1 MNVCLI
7 GDGLI
12 SLALARALINKKIK
26 VFMYCENNKK
36 PPKVNRTIGISSDN
50 LDFIQ
55 KEIIKINKNL
65 IWEINKIE
73 IYNDQNKQEKILNF
87 EKSNKKLFSI
97 IKNNDLNKLLINSLK
112 KNNKFK
118 RIKIKNKSFYSK
130 ILNNQKFDLVINCD
144 GNNEISKRYFY
155 RKIMKNYESTAYATI
170 INHNETNNQKA
181 IQIFT
186 KYGPLAFLPISKTQT
201 SIVYSIKNKSIN
213 NYLKLSQSEFE
224 KLILKNNKQ
233 YEINCIN
240 KFETFKLKSK
250 ILRNY
255 YNKNILAFGDMLH
268 QIHPLS
274 GQGFNMALRDIK
286 VFLGLLKDKEN
297 LGLLVDHY
305 IYQQFENKTKHL
317 NFMFSSANDFIYE
330 FFNYDNFYLKPFSK
344 KLFNYLNNNKLF
356 NKVAV
361 KYADKGLV
369 I

>member
-12 SLALARALINKKIK
+12 SLTLAKTLINKKIK
-26 VFMYCENNKK
+26 VFMYYENNRKI
-36 PPKVNRTIGISSDN
+36 PNNNRTIGISSDN
-50 LDFIQ
+50 LDFVQ
-55 KEIIKINKNL
+55 KKIVKINKNL

-73 IYNDQNKQEKILNF
+73 IHNDQNIKEKILNF
-87 EKSNKKLFSI
+87 QKSNKILFSI
-97 IKNNDLNKLLINSLK
+97 IKNNDLYKLLINSLK
-112 KNNKFK
+112 KNNKFRK
-118 RIKIKNKSFYSK
+118 IKIKNKSFYSK
-130 ILNNQKFDLVINCD
+130 ILNNQKFDLIINCD
-144 GNNEISKRYFY
+144 GNNEISTRYFY
-155 RKIMKNYESTAYATI
+155 QKIIKDYVSTAYTTI
-170 INHNETNNQKA
+170 INHNKINNQKA

-186 KYGPLAFLPISKTQT
+186 KHGPLAFLPISRTQT
-201 SIVYSIKNKSIN
+201 SVVYSIKNKSIN
-213 NYLKLSQSEFE
+213 NYLRLSQVEFE
-224 KLILKNNKQ
+224 KLILENNKK
-233 YEINCIN
+233 YKINFIN

-250 ILRNY
+250 TLRNY
-255 YNKNILAFGDMLH
+255 YYKNILAFGDMLH

-286 VFLGLLKDKEN
+286 VFLNLLIDKEN
-297 LGLLVDHY
+297 LGLPVDHY

-356 NKVAV
+356 NKLAV
-361 KYADKGLV
+361 KYADKGLM

>member
-12 SLALARALINKKIK
+12 SLTLAKILINNKIK
-26 VFMYCENNKK
+26 VFMYCKNNKK
-36 PPKVNRTIGISSDN
+36 IPNQNRTIGITSNN
-50 LDFIQ
+50 LDFFQ
-55 KEIIKINKNL
+55 KEIIKINKDL
-65 IWEINKIE
+65 IWDINQIE
-73 IYNDQNKQEKILNF
+73 IYNNQNKEQKILNF
-87 EKSNKKLFSI
+87 QKSKKPLFSI
-97 IKNNDLNKLLINSLK
+97 IKNKDLYDLLNKSLEKNNNFKKILIN
-112 KNNKFK
+112 
-118 RIKIKNKSFYSK
+118 NKSFYNK
-130 ILNNQKFDLVINCD
+130 ICNSQNFDLIINCD
-144 GNNEISKRYFY
+144 GANEISKKYFY

-233 YEINCIN
+233 YEVNCIN